1 MEGVSEVG
9 KSGPKQLKSQCPTF
23 ANFTRTH
30 RGQPIV
36 YTLLDSCHN
45 LLAEGRV
52 HKEACSFAQL
62 H

>member
-30 RGQPIV
+30 HGQPIV
-36 YTLLDSCHN
+36 YTLLDSCYN
-45 LLAEGRV
+45 PAERRV
-52 HKEACSFAQL
+52 HKEPCSFTQL